1 MNRYSSLE
9 AIQKLRARGI
19 KSGCNERF
27 VFPFAEFV
35 SCFSSLHTQDRHRST
50 SNLVNLISPALP
62 SNHDTISSFNLA
74 LLSPRHVRTREW
86 DAVWGMSF
94 FVCGLSSCRGKKGV
108 VIFTNY

>member
-35 SCFSSLHTQDRHRST
+35 SCFSSLHTQPHRT
-50 SNLVNLISPALP
+50 GTGAPATWLI
-62 SNHDTISSFNLA
+62 
-74 LLSPRHVRTREW
+74 
-86 DAVWGMSF
+86 
-94 FVCGLSSCRGKKGV
+94 
-108 VIFTNY
+108 